1 MIVLTFRGTCE
12 TSDWLFNLSTASN
25 EEMMEE
31 GKLLG
36 LAGLAPQVSPV
47 GNRSLPSPPARSL
60 AAQFGYTSPSYTPPS
75 STNSEY
81 VYGGYY

>member
-1 MIVLTFRGTCE
+1 
-12 TSDWLFNLSTASN
+12 
-25 EEMMEE
+25 MEE